1 MRHARRLVI
10 ASLLA
15 AAWIVPAT
23 VPAQAAAQAECY
35 QIYNNNYNQLR
46 SQGWSHE
53 KAAAEALAVYE
64 ECQRLNENPA
74 TDHPTD

>member
-35 QIYNNNYNQLR
+35 QIYNNNYNVLR
-46 SQGWSHE
+46 SWGWSHE
-53 KAAAEALAVYE
+53 KASAEALAVYE
-64 ECQRLNENPA
+64 ECLRLNAA
-74 TDHPTD
+74 TDTPTD